1 MASDPK
7 ERINLAALQQ
17 NDPYIERILET
28 AGQVALYN
36 FNAEA
41 NEWEKTDVQG
51 TMFIY
56 TRHVRT
62 SNGELKLLALLILRH
77 AYDIYELGEMEYL
90 RNPESLGVVWEHH
103 RYLASD
109 IYSEFELSDSI

>member
-1 MASDPK
+1 MYFETKISKIFFSLPLNNNLAAVHVSTKTTMASDPK

-41 NEWEKTDVQG
+41 NEWV
-51 TMFIY
+51 
-56 TRHVRT
+56 
-62 SNGELKLLALLILRH
+62 
-77 AYDIYELGEMEYL
+77 
-90 RNPESLGVVWEHH
+90 
-103 RYLASD
+103 SD
-109 IYSEFELSDSI
+109 IINFTNN

>member
-41 NEWEKTDVQG
+41 NEWV
-51 TMFIY
+51 
-56 TRHVRT
+56 
-62 SNGELKLLALLILRH
+62 
-77 AYDIYELGEMEYL
+77 
-90 RNPESLGVVWEHH
+90 
-103 RYLASD
+103 SD
-109 IYSEFELSDSI
+109 IINFYNN